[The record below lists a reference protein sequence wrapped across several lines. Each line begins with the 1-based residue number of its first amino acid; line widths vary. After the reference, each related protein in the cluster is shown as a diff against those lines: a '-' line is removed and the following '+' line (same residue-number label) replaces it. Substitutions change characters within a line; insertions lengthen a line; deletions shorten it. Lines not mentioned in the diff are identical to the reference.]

1 MGMGV
6 EVDEVPVSPLSET
19 PPQGLN
25 TLPPVRQFAQPKS
38 RRTTQRT
45 ISDDDI
51 DMDFENASHI
61 EGRVGAGCGSDFEEA
76 DFLSKEVDMGGI

>member
-1 MGMGV
+1 MGV

-25 TLPPVRQFAQPKS
+25 MQPPARRVAQPKS
-38 RRTTQRT
+38 RRTAQRT

-51 DMDFENASHI
+51 DMNFENASHM
-61 EGRVGAGCGSDFEEA
+61 EGRVGAGSPSDFEEA